1 MTSSAPRP
9 SRRIASNLLWTP
21 QGLVRHPLLTL
32 GADGRVLSAECC
44 PDPDRLAA
52 TEFYAGLLVPDFPA
66 DYRAAFDGMRAA
78 ALPLSELLP
87 RIVTSGGA
95 LVVISGLDYDSAH
108 AAVADPEVVRL
119 PYPGRTYAVLLP
131 EGETGRVRMGE
142 QGRRPWERR
151 PAIRFFDFRG
161 YIGKCSSTV
170 RRRCSRSRWV

>member
-66 DYRAAFDGMRAA
+66 DYRAAFDGMRVAA
-78 ALPLSELLP
+78 NRDA
-87 RIVTSGGA
+87 RRGA
-95 LVVISGLDYDSAH
+95 GRHLGTRLRLAAAH

-151 PAIRFFDFRG
+151 PAVRFFDFRG

>member
-87 RIVTSGGA
+87 RIVTS
-95 LVVISGLDYDSAH
+95 
-108 AAVADPEVVRL
+108 ADPEVVRL